1 MMPQFSQDHF
11 DALMKTLDPIEV
23 ISGYSVKRGDLFQLG
38 VVNGS
43 KVRQC
48 LHVVNMI
55 AHQTCG
61 RFNYTGLVTGAGLPS
76 PQIPIVAAV
85 AKYFGLACAVT
96 TPRYR
101 DGLRD
106 FDRINSSLAQ
116 RLGAVVYGV
125 GNPNPSGY
133 EKDARVLAQQLGF
146 LQIKFGMYGR
156 IAMEPVI
163 RQVENVP
170 DHITRV
176 VVVAGSGLS
185 ALSILRG
192 LGRFQKTNVKIVDVV
207 TLSDHFVHN
216 RRTWYD
222 TQRETFPGEVRI
234 HRSACPYR
242 RLVHAQDLDLTY
254 ESKAWKWMIENVAPS
269 ESVLFWIIGKRC
281 YDLEMIEPIR
291 WNQSRHE
298 MLLRAV
304 DPSLFDLR
312 NDLGK

>member
-1 MMPQFSQDHF
+1 MNIPQFSQDHF
-11 DALMKTLDPIEV
+11 DALTATLDPIEV
-23 ISGYSVKRGDLFQLG
+23 IGGYSIKRGDLFRLG

-48 LHVVNMI
+48 LHLVNMLRDKH
-55 AHQTCG
+55 A
-61 RFNYTGLVTGAGLPS
+61 GLVTGAGLPS

-85 AKYFGLACAVT
+85 AKYFHMFCAVT

-116 RLGAVVYGV
+116 RLGADVYGV

-133 EKDARVLAQQLGF
+133 EKDARVLALHLGF

-170 DHITRV
+170 DHISRV

-192 LGRFQKTNVKIVDVV
+192 LGRFQKTNVKVVDVV
-207 TLSDHFVHN
+207 TLSDHFVKN
-216 RRTWYD
+216 RRQWYD
-222 TQRETFPGEVRI
+222 NERETFPGEVRI
-234 HRSACPYR
+234 HRSVSPYR
-242 RLVHAQDLDLTY
+242 RLVHAHDLDLTY

-281 YDLEMIEPIR
+281 YDLDMIEPIR
-291 WNQSRHE
+291 WKQSPHE
-298 MLLRAV
+298 QHLRAV
-304 DPSLFDLR
+304 EPGLFDLQ
-312 NDLGK
+312 K